1 MVKVKICGVTR
12 QEDLDI
18 AIQAGVDSIGF
29 IVDVTASPRN
39 LSFREAKNLI
49 DRLPSNVDS
58 VAVTV
63 FNGIQR
69 TAEICQELTPNFI
82 QLHRVASEP
91 CYRNGLASR
100 AKIIIAVDVG
110 APDAIEQALL
120 YSRFSQAVLVDTHD
134 QAGRGGTGLVHNW
147 SSSRKIRDAIYPV
160 PMILAGGLTPE
171 NVGHAVSTVRPYG
184 VDVSTGVEVRPRVKD
199 PEKMTEFIRKA
210 RETAS

>member
-1 MVKVKICGVTR
+1 MVKVKICGVTQ

-18 AIQAGVDSIGF
+18 AVQAGVDSIGF
-29 IVDVTASPRN
+29 IVDIAASPRN

-58 VAVTV
+58 VVVTV
-63 FNGIQR
+63 FNGIKR
-69 TAEICQELTPNFI
+69 TAEICQELAPKFL
-82 QLHRVASEP
+82 QLHGVASES
-91 CYRNGLASR
+91 YRRNGLASR
-100 AKIIIAVDVG
+100 VKVIVAVDVG
-110 APDAIEQALL
+110 ALDAIEQALS

-134 QAGRGGTGLVHNW
+134 QTGRGGTGLVHDW
-147 SSSRKIRDAIYPV
+147 SLSRKIRDAIYPA

-171 NVGHAVSTVRPYG
+171 NVGHAISTVRPYG

-210 RETAS
+210 REAAY